1 MVVEPSTK
9 LYVTVRGALGCLRWN
24 FVTKHDSAPSTHFF
38 QHIREFYLSLLWR
51 GNMTETFL
59 SSGKFLWI
67 SLEVIVFYGVDIS
80 RVGLRLENHVGSCR
94 TPNSELPP
102 PETPISSTT
111 PCPQALSFGTS
122 PTWTRMVLKCIYW
135 VGTPVEFVSHSL
147 YVFLIYMFRL
157 SSPPFWEGTS
167 RR

>member
-1 MVVEPSTK
+1 MTLPPPRILFST
-9 LYVTVRGALGCLRWN
+9 
-24 FVTKHDSAPSTHFF
+24 S
-38 QHIREFYLSLLWR
+38 ESLPVPLWR

-80 RVGLRLENHVGSCR
+80 RVGLRLENHGGSCH

-102 PETPISSTT
+102 PETP
-111 PCPQALSFGTS
+111 AYLSNH
-122 PTWTRMVLKCIYW
+122 PVLKH
-135 VGTPVEFVSHSL
+135 FLS
-147 YVFLIYMFRL
+147 VFHYLNQDGAEVHILSGALL
-157 SSPPFWEGTS
+157 SSSYLIVCMFFSHICSASHPPPFREGTS